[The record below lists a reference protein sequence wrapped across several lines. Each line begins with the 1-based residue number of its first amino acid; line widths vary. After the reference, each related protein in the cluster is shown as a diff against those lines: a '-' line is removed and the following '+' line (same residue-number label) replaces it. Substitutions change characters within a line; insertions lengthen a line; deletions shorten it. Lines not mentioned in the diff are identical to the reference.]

1 MSVATPANS
10 SNIVRQF
17 LYANELQGR
26 IADRLVRRPLFNDR
40 TAQLSDGDELKI
52 TQIGQRA
59 LKDHVDGSPI
69 DFTKIDTSR
78 IVLNVTEAYEDGF
91 AVTDDLKED
100 SHQFAEY
107 WAKNVQESG
116 LAFERQLEIDV
127 LATSSQ
133 QTAADPNLING
144 YAHRRVAS
152 GTGEAITIE
161 DFNRMKLSFDKARVP
176 YANRVAIVDPT
187 VEFTLNQLVDQTAV
201 TNGSTFNYD
210 FQGLVQEGFGE
221 DLNITRNILG
231 WNIII
236 SDYLPNVGAE
246 TIDTGTAG
254 GETGSLSVANGV
266 ANIFMSM
273 ASSDLMP
280 FMGVIRRQPD
290 PEFYRNVNLR
300 RDEWSATARW
310 GFAIQRP
317 EALGVILTDLA

>member
-1 MSVATPANS
+1 MSVATPVNS
-10 SNIVRQF
+10 DNIVRQF

-26 IADRLVRRPLFNDR
+26 IADRLVKRPLFNDR
-40 TAQLSDGDELKI
+40 TAQLGDGDELKI

-59 LKDHVDGSPI
+59 LREHIDGSPI
-69 DFTKIDTSR
+69 DFSKIDTSR
-78 IVLNVTEAYEDGF
+78 ITLQVTEAYEDGF

-107 WAKNVQESG
+107 WAKNVQECG
-116 LAFERQLEIDV
+116 LAFERQLELDV
-127 LATSSQ
+127 LATANQ
-133 QTAADPNLING
+133 QVAADPNLING
-144 YAHRRVAS
+144 YAHRRVAT
-152 GTGEAITIE
+152 GTGETITIE
-161 DFNRMKLSFDKARVP
+161 DFNRMKLAFDKARVP

-201 TNGSTFNYD
+201 TTGSTFNYD

-236 SDYLPNVGAE
+236 SDHLPVVGAE
-246 TIDTGTAG
+246 TIDAG
-254 GETGSLSVANGV
+254 DGTGSLSVANGV

-290 PEFYRNVNLR
+290 PEFFRNVNLR
-300 RDEWSATARW
+300 RDEWTATARW
-310 GFAIQRP
+310 GFALQRP
-317 EALGVILTDLA
+317 ESLGVILTDLS